1 MKDVEMEEGENKG
14 KGRKEDEKERRRAR
28 SKERVRNNPLSRS
41 LSLLPSLPPSFSLL
55 LFICPSFPSPLRSL
69 DPSLSFSPLFPP

>member
-28 SKERVRNNPLSRS
+28 SKERVRNNPLS
-41 LSLLPSLPPSFSLL
+41 LLPSSLL
-55 LFICPSFPSPLRSL
+55 SSLYFSSSVPLFPLPFALSL
-69 DPSLSFSPLFPP
+69 HPSLSPHFFPP